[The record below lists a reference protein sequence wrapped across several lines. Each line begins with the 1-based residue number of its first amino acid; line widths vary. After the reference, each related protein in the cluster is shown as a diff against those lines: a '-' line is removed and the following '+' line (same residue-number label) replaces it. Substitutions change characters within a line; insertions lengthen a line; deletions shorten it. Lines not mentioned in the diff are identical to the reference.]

1 MAKKSAAKTQR
12 PDGRR
17 AHPTEVVPIASLKPH
32 PRNYKRHPAE
42 QVEHL
47 CASLRQYGQFRNVVV
62 ARESTILAGH
72 GVVQAMAK
80 LGWAEVTVVRLD
92 LDPMSVKALKLVA
105 LDNEL
110 PKFAETDDR
119 MLTELLREVSLGGV
133 EELLGTGY
141 DRQSL
146 TLLEMVTRP
155 PGEVRDF
162 DAAGEW
168 GAAGMPEF
176 DAGAD
181 LNRLVI
187 QFRSEAERKAF
198 VEKFGIEVLTK
209 KSAGSHVSANDKTWS
224 AWWPPR
230 QREDRKAVRW
240 RAGKGGKDPK

>member
-1 MAKKSAAKTQR
+1 MAKKSAAKKA
-12 PDGRR
+12 PDLRLH
-17 AHPTEVVPIASLKPH
+17 AATVVPIAELKPH
-32 PRNYKRHPAE
+32 PRNYKKHPAD
-42 QVEHL
+42 QLTHL
-47 CASLRQYGQFRNVVV
+47 EASLKKYGQFRNVVI
-62 ARESTILAGH
+62 AEDGTILAGH
-72 GVVQAMAK
+72 GVTEAAVK
-80 LGWAEVTVVRLD
+80 LGWTELTCIRLP
-92 LDPMSVKALKLVA
+92 LSPSSPEALKLLA

-146 TLLEMVTRP
+146 ALLEMVTRP

-198 VEKFGIEVLTK
+198 VEKFEIEVLTK
-209 KSAGSHVSANDKTWS
+209 KSAGSHVAASDKTWS

-230 QREDRKAVRW
+230 QREDRKAVCW
-240 RAGKGGKDPK
+240 RVGGVGKDPA